1 VQSIAEGFSN
11 CAAIAPVHTLQARR
25 AINPAAFGR
34 ASHEFKA
41 CQVDMRLHL
50 QLLNDLVCPACS
62 EGLAAV
68 HIDANLKNFT
78 WDRNRETWRTP
89 HYTEFFLHE
98 QAVKRTLD
106 ALDLATGNK
115 VGACCS
121 FGCQFG

>member
-11 CAAIAPVHTLQARR
+11 RAAIAPVRTLQARR

-41 CQVDMRLHL
+41 CQVGMRLHL

-78 WDRNRETWRTP
+78 CNREPWRTP
-89 HYTEFFLHE
+89 HCTEFFLHE

-121 FGCQFG
+121 FCCQFG